1 MRSSVGVSPGDE
13 SLCRN
18 CGRPLSQSAG
28 GAWCDECGIRVPKAE
43 SQWVPGSAL
52 EQVAESAAVAVAG
65 ALGPVSSFLVS
76 GGIAIRNNIAFAEWA
91 AIVDRHLEL
100 SGRSLDPD
108 DPVAIAIFNK
118 LTIGAI
124 QTSRTEKRELL
135 AWALSNSGSAS
146 DLSDRVQ
153 ERLADLAVR
162 YDPEHLRVL
171 ALFGDPTVALT
182 GIPGDTPL
190 LDVLSAGIFNGA
202 EDTDFAFSLV
212 MQDLLRDNLVVSG
225 FGSGSLV
232 TDVRRAGD
240 NLTTLGTRF
249 LTYVRRNESTSL

>member
-1 MRSSVGVSPGDE
+1 MGSGVRVSPRDE

-18 CGRPLSQSAG
+18 CGRPLSQSSG
-28 GAWCDECGIRVPKAE
+28 SGWCDDCGVRVTHPE
-43 SQWVPGSAL
+43 SQWVPASVP
-52 EQVAESAAVAVAG
+52 EQVAEAAAAAVAG

-91 AIVDRHLEL
+91 AIVDHRLAL

-124 QTSRTEKRELL
+124 QTSRTEKREML

-146 DLSDRVQ
+146 DQSDRIQ

-162 YDPEHLRVL
+162 YDPEHVRTL
-171 ALFGDPTVALT
+171 ALFGNPAAALT
-182 GIPGDTPL
+182 GIPGGTPL
-190 LDVLSAGIFNGA
+190 HAVLSAGIFSGA

-212 MQDLLRDNLVVSG
+212 MQDLLRDNLVMSG

-232 TDVRRAGD
+232 TDVRQAGG

-249 LTYVRRNESTSL
+249 LAYVGSSDPTSL